1 MRRLGHYVASALV
14 SVSLIASST
23 AAAATTA
30 PLPAAP
36 STNGWVALSMLTPS
50 SAAVLGT
57 TSLAAAQPDT
67 TPPPPPPPPAY
78 AGPGTPPL
86 PVILVWLATLGVII
100 YIATKSN
107 HSVHANSPA

>member
-1 MRRLGHYVASALV
+1 MLRFGKFAACGLISA
-14 SVSLIASST
+14 SLIVSST
-23 AAAATTA
+23 AAVASTDS
-30 PLPAAP
+30 LPAAP
-36 STNGWVALSMLTPS
+36 SSNGWLALSMLTPS

-67 TPPPPPPPPAY
+67 TPPPPPPPPTY
-78 AGPGTPPL
+78 TGPGTPPI

-107 HSVHANSPA
+107 HTVHANSPA

>member
-1 MRRLGHYVASALV
+1 MLRLSKLVAC
-14 SVSLIASST
+14 SLISASLIVTST
-23 AAAATTA
+23 SAAATTA

-36 STNGWVALSMLTPS
+36 TTNGWVALSMLTPS

>member
-1 MRRLGHYVASALV
+1 MGRLSKFVACSLV
-14 SVSLIASST
+14 SASLIVSST
-23 AAAATTA
+23 AATAATNAA
-30 PLPAAP
+30 PVAP
-36 STNGWVALSMLTPS
+36 STNGWVALSMMTPS
-50 SAAVLGT
+50 SAAVIGT

-67 TPPPPPPPPAY
+67 TPPPPPPPPTY
-78 AGPGTPPL
+78 TGPGTPPI